1 MMHTERL
8 NTTRFTDFD
17 DHEVVVR
24 CRDDKTGL
32 DAIIAIHNRNLGP
45 ALGGCRMRAY
55 ESTDAAITD
64 ALRLSRGMT
73 YKSALA
79 GLPLGGGKAV
89 INASTAAKTPAL
101 LAAMGRFVDS
111 LRGAYIVAEDSGTCV
126 ADIVAMGQETR
137 FVAGTRDKQ
146 LTDGTVV
153 DGDPSRSTAYGV
165 FRGIGAAADFRFR
178 TSDLSGVHVAL
189 QGAGQVGFYL
199 GQLLHRAG
207 ATLTVADID
216 PGRTRRMVDHFGVR
230 VVAVDEIHRTDCDVF
245 APCALGGVLTA
256 SRVSEIAAPV
266 IAGAANNQLADPA
279 VGDLIHS
286 RGLLYAPDYVIN
298 AGGIIDIHYE
308 RTGYDHRRVM
318 QHVDTIGKTL
328 GDIFAASHAAS
339 APTNAIA
346 DQMARKRFQRART
359 DVA

>member
-17 DHEVVVR
+17 DHEIVVR
-24 CRDDKTGL
+24 CLDDSTGL

-45 ALGGCRMRAY
+45 ALGGCRMRKY
-55 ESTDAAITD
+55 ENTDAAITD

-89 INASTAAKTPAL
+89 INASASEKTPAL
-101 LAAMGRFVDS
+101 LAAMGRFVDG

-126 ADIVAMGQETR
+126 ADIVTMSQETR

-165 FRGIGAAADFRFR
+165 YRGIGAAAEFRLG
-178 TSDLSGVHVAL
+178 TSDLGGVHVAL

-216 PGRTRRMVDHFGVR
+216 PARTQRIVNHFGAH
-230 VVAVDEIHRTDCDVF
+230 VVSVDEIHRTACDVF

-256 SRVSEIAAPV
+256 GRVPEMTAPI

-279 VGDLIHS
+279 VGELIHA

-308 RTGYDHRRVM
+308 RTGYDHQRVM
-318 QHVDTIGKTL
+318 QHVDTIGETL
-328 GDIFAASHAAS
+328 SDIFAASHADS
-339 APTNAIA
+339 TPTHKIA